1 MAILFGMKQ
10 LLWRGLAPAFFVW
23 TFFAASLAAQ
33 SFPVAPNS
41 GTARAGMEQLME
53 AAAPAGGSAVRGSGA
68 SSLMQE
74 GPIDPSEYVVGPG
87 DLMLLSVGGPAPQAI
102 ELPVLPDGSMVLL
115 DAGRLSVS
123 GISLAAVQARAEELV
138 KPLFGSVPI
147 HISLAQPRMFMVH
160 VVGLVT
166 RAGRYPA
173 SSVMR
178 VDDLLEDVVLDSS
191 ALERDGMGPIPDVR
205 NIVIERRDGSFG
217 SADLLRYHRSGNL
230 DANPLLRDGDIVR
243 IPGRRRSDS
252 VVFLRGNVTF
262 PGAVPYRADDTIAS
276 LIELS
281 TGHRVTPEGST
292 DRAGSFCASASACT
306 IRLDGPDG
314 TASFAGDE
322 LTEAVLSQSVAPGTS
337 LSVGTLGRPQGQVTL
352 SGMVAYPGAFAIEVG
367 KTTLS
372 DVLSQ
377 GAVHEDAVVAT
388 ITRAGY
394 VPPVSTTNVLLS
406 TEMEQ
411 VLARSSAGAVEGE
424 QIVQAV
430 TYEGSLRVPLSVAAT
445 FPLADG
451 DDIAIE
457 RAPRSVRVV
466 GQVVSEGRFPHQTG
480 QTVADYL
487 SAAGGITRTSSS
499 VNTYVLSFA
508 TGQTQPAAVSDGIGP
523 GDVIIVTDRDL
534 ARSTQTAALVNDQ
547 ARIELERKSRRTQS
561 ILMGLQVASSL
572 LTTYLFIVNQ
582 R

>member
-10 LLWRGLAPAFFVW
+10 LPLRGFAPALFWW
-23 TFFAASLAAQ
+23 TFFAGSLAAQ

-41 GTARAGMEQLME
+41 GNARAGMEQLME
-53 AAAPAGGSAVRGSGA
+53 ATTPTGGSAIRGAAA
-68 SSLMQE
+68 SNLIQE

-87 DLMLLSVGGPAPQAI
+87 DLMVLSVGGPAPQAI

-115 DAGRLSVS
+115 DAGRLTVS
-123 GISLAAVQARAEELV
+123 GRSLAAVQAHAEDLV

-147 HISLAQPRMFMVH
+147 HISLAQPRVFMVH
-160 VVGLVT
+160 VVGLVA

-173 SSVMR
+173 SSVTR
-178 VDDLLEDVVLDSS
+178 IDDLLKDVVLDSS
-191 ALERDGMGPIPDVR
+191 ASKRDGMAPLPDVR
-205 NIVIERRDGSFG
+205 NIVIERKDGSIG

-230 DANPLLRDGDIVR
+230 EANPLLQDGDIVR
-243 IPGRRRSDS
+243 IPGRRRSDP

-276 LIELS
+276 LLELS
-281 TGHRVTPEGST
+281 TGRQMTTEGSADGVGYT
-292 DRAGSFCASASACT
+292 CAVASSCAL
-306 IRLDGPDG
+306 RLDGPAG
-314 TASFAGDE
+314 TASYGADD
-322 LTEAVLSQSVAPGTS
+322 LTSAVLSQGVAPGTA

-352 SGMVAYPGAFAIEVG
+352 GGTVAYPGAFAIAVG
-367 KTTLS
+367 ETTLM

-377 GAVHEDAVVAT
+377 GVAHEGAIVAT

-394 VPPVSTTNVLLS
+394 VPPVSTTNVLRS

-424 QIVQAV
+424 QIVQAMSF
-430 TYEGSLRVPLSVAAT
+430 EGSLRIPLSSAAT

-451 DDIAIE
+451 DEITIE

-466 GQVVSEGRFPHQTG
+466 GQVGSEGRFPHQAG
-480 QTVADYL
+480 QSVADYIA
-487 SAAGGITRTSSS
+487 AAGGITRASSS
-499 VNTYVLSFA
+499 VNTYVRSFA
-508 TGQTQPAAVSDGIGP
+508 TGQSQPATASDMVGP
-523 GDVIIVTDRDL
+523 GDIIIVTDRDL